1 MQGYASSIKIKN
13 NRAETV
19 LQGFLQTVYYK
30 TPHTHT
36 QYRRAVSSP
45 SLHHVPQSPLT
56 PANKKLFEREQIFA
70 DFGQRLKV
78 EKIIRGHHPT
88 SQRTTVATKK
98 DVSGWGIPLCI
109 HYTHCYNDSPCF
121 SVAMANRVHSEQL
134 SIPDHLRRC
143 LW

>member
-1 MQGYASSIKIKN
+1 M
-13 NRAETV
+13 
-19 LQGFLQTVYYK
+19 
-30 TPHTHT
+30 HTFNSHLPTHTSCPPHT

-88 SQRTTVATKK
+88 SQRTTVATKR
-98 DVSGWGIPLCI
+98 DVSGWGKSPL
-109 HYTHCYNDSPCF
+109 YYNDWLCF
-121 SVAMANRVHSEQL
+121 SIAVANRVHSE
-134 SIPDHLRRC
+134 
-143 LW
+143 